1 MATESRHISLDID
14 RPAAEVY
21 DYTSDHTNLP
31 NWASGIGDSIELVD
45 DEWVVES
52 PMGRLTIG
60 FVPSNALGVL
70 DHTVTLASGETFYN
84 PMRVIQHG
92 SGSEVVFTLRRS
104 DDQTDEQF
112 EHDAATIL
120 ADLHTLKALL
130 EGENLEGASLEGED
144 REDDAR

>member
-1 MATESRHISLDID
+1 MASESRHVSLDIN
-14 RPAAEVY
+14 RPPDEVY

-45 DEWVVES
+45 GEWVVES
-52 PMGRLTIG
+52 PMGRLTIR
-60 FVPSNALGVL
+60 FAEPNDLGVL

-92 SGSEVVFTLRRS
+92 TGSEVIFTLRRS
-104 DDQTDEQF
+104 DAQSDAEF
-112 EHDAATIL
+112 EADAATIL

-130 EGENLEGASLEGED
+130 EGESVEEA
-144 REDDAR
+144 

>member
-1 MATESRHISLDID
+1 MASESRHISLDID

-45 DEWVVES
+45 GEWVVES
-52 PMGRLTIG
+52 PMGRFTIG
-60 FVPSNALGVL
+60 FVDRHALGVL

-92 SGSEVVFTLRRS
+92 TGSEVVFTLRRS
-104 DDQTDEQF
+104 DDQTDAEF
-112 EHDAATIL
+112 EHDAATIV

-130 EGENLEGASLEGED
+130 EGQTVED
-144 REDDAR
+144 SPTS

>member
-1 MATESRHISLDID
+1 MASESRHISLDID

-45 DEWVVES
+45 GEWVVES

-60 FVPSNALGVL
+60 FVDRNALGVL

-92 SGSEVVFTLRRS
+92 TGSEVVFTLRRS
-104 DDQTDEQF
+104 DDQTDAEF
-112 EHDAATIL
+112 EHDAATIV

-130 EGENLEGASLEGED
+130 EGQTVED
-144 REDDAR
+144 SPIS

>member
-1 MATESRHISLDID
+1 MASESRHISVDIN
-14 RPAAEVY
+14 RPPDEVY

-31 NWASGIGDSIELVD
+31 TWASGIGDGIELID

-52 PMGRLTIG
+52 PMGRLTIR
-60 FVPSNALGVL
+60 FAEPNDLGVL

-92 SGSEVVFTLRRS
+92 TASEVLFTLRRS
-104 DDQTDEQF
+104 DDQTDDEF
-112 EHDAATIL
+112 EHDAATIA

-130 EGENLEGASLEGED
+130 EGENDA
-144 REDDAR
+144 DDIA

>member
-1 MATESRHISLDID
+1 MASESRHISLDID

-45 DEWVVES
+45 GEWVVES

-60 FVPSNALGVL
+60 FVDRNALGVL
-70 DHTVTLASGETFYN
+70 DHTVTLATGETFYN

-92 SGSEVVFTLRRS
+92 TGSEVVFTLRRS
-104 DDQTDEQF
+104 DDQTDAEF
-112 EHDAATIL
+112 EHDAATIV

-130 EGENLEGASLEGED
+130 EGQTVED
-144 REDDAR
+144 SPIS

>member
-1 MATESRHISLDID
+1 MASESRHVSVDIN
-14 RPAAEVY
+14 RPPDEVY

-45 DEWVVES
+45 GEWVVES
-52 PMGRLTIG
+52 PMGRLTIR
-60 FVPSNALGVL
+60 FAEPNDLGVL

-92 SGSEVVFTLRRS
+92 TGSEVIFTLRRS
-104 DDQTDEQF
+104 AEQGDAEF
-112 EHDAATIL
+112 EADAATIL

-130 EGENLEGASLEGED
+130 EGESVEEA
-144 REDDAR
+144 

>member
-1 MATESRHISLDID
+1 MASESRHVSVDIN
-14 RPAAEVY
+14 RPPDEVY

-52 PMGRLTIG
+52 PMGRLTIR
-60 FVPSNALGVL
+60 FADPNPLGVL

-92 SGSEVVFTLRRS
+92 TGSEVVFTLRRS
-104 DDQTDEQF
+104 DDQSDAGF
-112 EHDAATIL
+112 ETDAATVL
-120 ADLHTLKALL
+120 ADLHSLKALL
-130 EGENLEGASLEGED
+130 EGETEPA
-144 REDDAR
+144 DD

>member
-1 MATESRHISLDID
+1 MASESRHISLDID
-14 RPAAEVY
+14 RPAVEVY

-45 DEWVVES
+45 GEWVVES

-60 FVPSNALGVL
+60 FVATNTLGVL
-70 DHTVTLASGETFYN
+70 DHTVTLATGETFYN

-92 SGSEVVFTLRRS
+92 TGSEVVFTLRRA
-104 DDQTDEQF
+104 DDQTDAEF
-112 EHDAATIL
+112 EHDAATIA

-130 EGENLEGASLEGED
+130 EGETVED
-144 REDDAR
+144 A

>member
-1 MATESRHISLDID
+1 MASESRHISLDID

-45 DEWVVES
+45 GEWVVES

-60 FVPSNALGVL
+60 FVDRNALGVL

-92 SGSEVVFTLRRS
+92 TGSEVVFTLRRS
-104 DDQTDEQF
+104 DDQTDTEF
-112 EHDAATIL
+112 EHDAATIV

-130 EGENLEGASLEGED
+130 EGQTVED
-144 REDDAR
+144 SPIS